1 MRKQFIVVRS
11 SITASKWPVS
21 GNFVA
26 SNQSVGPAKELPIK
40 ISPSI
45 GLLINKPVSC
55 VWFSDYSAL
64 YLECGA
70 LSPGRLRRDGSVGNP
85 VGEITVYLG
94 FEWLIKQDGS
104 LFKSDTRPVPI
115 QSIVG
120 RLSGVIIISGGLCAK
135 RKNLE
140 LVFTQ
145 SSNLATLSI
154 DANNPEW
161 SVSFNAPL
169 LGHLSICN
177 GKLAHK

>member
-1 MRKQFIVVRS
+1 MRKLFIVVRS
-11 SITASKWPVS
+11 FITASKWPVS
-21 GNFVA
+21 GDFIV
-26 SNQSVGPAKELPIK
+26 SNQPVGPAKELPIN

-55 VWFSDYSAL
+55 VWLGDYSAL

-104 LFKSDTRPVPI
+104 LLKSDTRPVPI

-120 RLSGVIIISGGLCAK
+120 QLSGVIIISAGLCAK

-140 LVFTQ
+140 LVFSH
-145 SSNLATLSI
+145 SSRLVTLSG
-154 DANNPEW
+154 DENDPEW
-161 SVSFNAPL
+161 SVSFNTNP

-177 GKLAHK
+177 GKLVHK